1 MGELCLAWSWSILGP
16 ISPRV
21 NIPRCGAGNHLLGN
35 EFCFAIDF
43 INQLYREGWANK
55 RQRGNR
61 EIINLR
67 FHDLGQKILHGM
79 NKLWSQYKQWISYC
93 GHKKS
98 VFLLTEFN
106 SSDYLVPWCGKRL
119 YLRECTQV
127 TASRS
132 FLWIFDSQPGCSRH
146 SATYWF
152 AQDRARV
159 TSDPRY
165 IFGNAAQDVSGGG
178 RRYIRGNLLV
188 GKTRKIWKGCGW
200 FDWDGDL
207 FTIYYLF
214 SALWTRT
221 SRNPWEMWHRPLS
234 FASLKR

>member
-55 RQRGNR
+55 RQSNNR

-67 FHDLGQKILHGM
+67 FHDFGQKILHGM
-79 NKLWSQYKQWISYC
+79 NKLWPPYNNEYHIAATKNQFSFWPI
-93 GHKKS
+93 
-98 VFLLTEFN
+98 FIN
-106 SSDYLVPWCGKRL
+106 ISDYLVPWCGKRL

-132 FLWIFDSQPGCSRH
+132 FLWIFDSQPGCSRR
-146 SATYWF
+146 ATYWF

-159 TSDPRY
+159 TSGGPKIHFRRPRCE
-165 IFGNAAQDVSGGG
+165 
-178 RRYIRGNLLV
+178 RRGAEIHPGKLASWENKKNLERLPLV
-188 GKTRKIWKGCGW
+188 WLRWG
-200 FDWDGDL
+200 
-207 FTIYYLF
+207 TIYNILF
-214 SALWTRT
+214 VFSIM
-221 SRNPWEMWHRPLS
+221 N
-234 FASLKR
+234 KNI

>member
-55 RQRGNR
+55 RQSDNR

-67 FHDLGQKILHGM
+67 FHDFGQKILHGM
-79 NKLWSQYKQWISYC
+79 NKLWPQYKQWISYC
-93 GHKKS
+93 GQKKS

-132 FLWIFDSQPGCSRH
+132 FLWIFDSQPGCSRR
-146 SATYWF
+146 ATYWF

-159 TSDPRY
+159 TSGGPKIEGPTGPKIHFWERRPRCE
-165 IFGNAAQDVSGGG
+165 
-178 RRYIRGNLLV
+178 RRGAEIHPGKLASWENKKNLERLV
-188 GKTRKIWKGCGW
+188 WLRWGSIYNI
-200 FDWDGDL
+200 L
-207 FTIYYLF
+207 FVF
-214 SALWTRT
+214 SIM
-221 SRNPWEMWHRPLS
+221 N
-234 FASLKR
+234 KNI